1 MFCGVKIILE
11 LAEYP
16 KDEMLPSVFRT
27 KFLELKDRFY
37 SNFLHVYTDGSK
49 KDMVIAAAM
58 VCPGIENLCKTYRLP
73 DSCTIFTAEA
83 YAIRQVPVPISI
95 FKYTTPKKYCCLL
108 GISLVP
114 GSSQALP
121 NQELLYP

>member
-1 MFCGVKIILE
+1 MLKLNYALNVKSNAENPANQALFSDYSSIVRDSVKPPLGFELREYFNIAQINLDCVKPLVRPIVPLAMFCGIKIILE

-49 KDMVIAAAM
+49 KEM
-58 VCPGIENLCKTYRLP
+58 
-73 DSCTIFTAEA
+73 
-83 YAIRQVPVPISI
+83 
-95 FKYTTPKKYCCLL
+95 
-108 GISLVP
+108 
-114 GSSQALP
+114 
-121 NQELLYP
+121 